1 MFIYIIMDK
10 IIHKTVFGK
19 LFFLIQTFIIKYLH
33 QFIYIIQ
40 IIFINK
46 VLNVIFGLII
56 WKEIL
61 HLVI

>member
-1 MFIYIIMDK
+1 MDK

-19 LFFLIQTFIIKYLH
+19 LFFLIQTFIIKYLL